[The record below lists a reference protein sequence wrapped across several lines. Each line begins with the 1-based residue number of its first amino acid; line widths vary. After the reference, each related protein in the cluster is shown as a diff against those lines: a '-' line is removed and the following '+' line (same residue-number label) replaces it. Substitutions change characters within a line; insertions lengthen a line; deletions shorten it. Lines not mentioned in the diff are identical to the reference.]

1 MTIYTGNTSGLFLQN
16 GDVIAPGAIV
26 GVPYGFYVV
35 QIDND
40 AVVRIA
46 GTVWGDVAV
55 LANPG
60 VTLTVTPTGSLSGR
74 DRAGLE
80 IDSGGTLYNYG
91 SIDGGNF
98 GVVMGGGA
106 NNVIANVGLISGDNY
121 GLYVFAGSSY
131 TSLNF
136 NNLGGTVIAATAIA
150 GAGDLTTINNT
161 GLIASYNGTAGT
173 AVTPAGSK
181 LVLTNSGTILGKV
194 FGGVKDDVVVNN
206 GQMQGD
212 VDLGAGNDSYRGVGW
227 VDGTVFG
234 NDGNDTLT
242 GGIYD
247 DRLDGGNNDDIL
259 DGGRGNDVL
268 IGGLG
273 NDTFYVDTRSDRVI
287 EAVGGGTDTVYTS
300 VSYVLR
306 AGQEI
311 ETLSVNPDADYADVA
326 INLTGNEFANTLTGN
341 AANNKLNGM
350 AGADTMIGGGG
361 DDIYYVDNAGD
372 VVVETANH
380 GTDTVYTTVSY
391 TLPANVEILRA
402 LGTADIDL
410 TGNGLDNTIVGN
422 AGANRLDGGAGAD
435 YMAGGL
441 GNDTYIVDNVGDIV
455 AERMNCGND
464 TVQASVSFTLGRYVE
479 TLILTGSA
487 AIDGTGSKFAN
498 TITGNDAA
506 NTINGKGG
514 LDTLTGGGG
523 ADTFVFSGG
532 LNAAV
537 NYAAITDFEHGVDHI
552 AIDDRYFRRIGTAS
566 ELEAQFFTAS
576 APTTKDQH
584 VIYDQATGVLSYD
597 ADGVGAKAAIAFAQ
611 VTPGTVLDHHDFL
624 IV

>member
-1 MTIYTGNTSGLFLQN
+1 MTTYSGNAGYLYLVD
-16 GDVIAPGAIV
+16 GDFITPGAVV
-26 GVPYGFYVV
+26 GVLGGLYVV
-35 QIDND
+35 QIDNN

-46 GTVWGDVAV
+46 GTVWGYDAA
-55 LANPG
+55 LAYSG
-60 VTLTVTPTGSLSGR
+60 ATLTVAPSGSLSGNR
-74 DRAGLE
+74 SGLE
-80 IDSGGTLYNYG
+80 IWGGATLYNYG

-98 GVVMGGGA
+98 GVFLSGGA
-106 NNVIANVGLISGDNY
+106 SNVIANVGIISGNQY
-121 GLYVFAGSSY
+121 GLYVYPGSSY

-136 NNLGGTVIAATAIA
+136 DNFGGTVIAATAIA

-161 GLIASYNGTAGT
+161 GLIASYNGSTGT

-194 FGGVKDDVVVNN
+194 FGGVQNDVVVNN

-212 VDLGAGNDSYRGVGW
+212 VDLGTGNDTYRGVGW

-247 DRLDGGNNDDIL
+247 DRLDGGADNDIL
-259 DGGRGNDVL
+259 DGGRGVDIML
-268 IGGLG
+268 GGTG
-273 NDTFYVDTRSDRVI
+273 NDTFYVDTSGDRVI
-287 EAVGGGTDTVYTS
+287 EAASGGIDTVYAS
-300 VSYVLR
+300 VSYTLR

-311 ETLSVNPDADYADVA
+311 EFLSVNPDADYADLA
-326 INLTGNEFANTLTGN
+326 INLAGNEFANTLTGN
-341 AANNKLNGM
+341 AANNKLNGNG
-350 AGADTMIGGGG
+350 GADTMIGGDG
-361 DDIYYVDNAGD
+361 DDIYYVDDAGD

-391 TLPANVEILRA
+391 TLPANVEVLRA
-402 LGTADIDL
+402 RGTADIDL

-435 YMAGGL
+435 YMAGGT
-441 GNDTYIVDNVGDIV
+441 GDDTYTVDNMNDIV

-487 AIDGTGSKFAN
+487 AIDGTGNKFAN
-498 TITGNDAA
+498 TIIGNDAT
-506 NTINGKGG
+506 NTIDGKGG
-514 LDTLTGGGG
+514 FDTLTGGGG

-552 AIDDRYFRRIGTAS
+552 AIDDRYFRRIGTAG

-584 VIYDQATGVLSYD
+584 ILYDATTGVLSYD
-597 ADGVGAKAAIAFAQ
+597 ADGVGTKAAAIAFAQ